1 MDLIIFSHDNYKRE
15 DFNGPLI
22 SGVNIV
28 NLKRSLYCLLYS
40 GPKANALY
48 TDISPSIHFN

>member
-15 DFNGPLI
+15 DYNGPLI